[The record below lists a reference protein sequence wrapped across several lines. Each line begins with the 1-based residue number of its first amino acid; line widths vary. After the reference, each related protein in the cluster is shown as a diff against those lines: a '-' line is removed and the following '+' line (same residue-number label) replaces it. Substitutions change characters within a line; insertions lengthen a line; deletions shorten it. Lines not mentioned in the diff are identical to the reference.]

1 MLEIEKLD
9 FSYQKK
15 KILKKI
21 NFKAKKGEFISLLGA
36 NGSGKTTFLHCIQGL
51 LPLKE
56 GKILID
62 GENIIQLSKKEI
74 AQKISVVP
82 QENKNVFAYEVLEM
96 VVMGVNPWLAFTE
109 HPSPEDYQKAEK
121 ILEDLGVV
129 DLKGKNFNQI
139 SGGERQL
146 VLIARALMQQTDILL
161 LDEPNSHLDFKN
173 VHLMM
178 EIMRDLSFKNKTV
191 ITALHDPNLAYKYSD
206 RVIILKE
213 GEILASGV
221 VEEVMTAAN
230 LSAAYDL
237 KIQKVKP
244 NFSLEFRPA
253 HKFKK
258 KA

>member
-1 MLEIEKLD
+1 MLEIKNLD
-9 FSYQKK
+9 FYYQTT
-15 KILKKI
+15 KILNNI
-21 NFKAKKGEFISLLGA
+21 NFKAKKGEFISMLGA
-36 NGSGKTTFLHCIQGL
+36 NGSGKTTFLQCIQGL
-51 LPLKE
+51 LAPKA

-82 QENKNVFAYEVLEM
+82 QENKNVFAYEVLDM
-96 VVMGVNPWLAFTE
+96 VVMGINPWLSFAE
-109 HPSPEDYQKAEK
+109 DPSQADYQKAEK
-121 ILEDLGVV
+121 ILEHLGVAE
-129 DLKGKNFNQI
+129 LKRKNFNQI

-178 EIMRDLSFKNKTV
+178 EIMRDLSFENKTV

-213 GEILASGV
+213 GNILAAGA
-221 VEEVMTAAN
+221 VEKVMTAAN
-230 LSAAYDL
+230 LSSAYDFN
-237 KIQKVKP
+237 IQRVKP
-244 NFSLEFRPA
+244 NFSLEFRA
-253 HKFKK
+253 AQNFRK